1 VNMVLDRPAAAGSA
15 GSFLETV
22 ERLSADDAS
31 VARLFGSEGRGLR
44 KVGRSSEQIARLA
57 EAARFL
63 AEVRDGV
70 RPAYH
75 LQEAMT
81 TSDFPLM
88 FGQIIDRLLLANYT
102 AIPQTYRNYVKISTV
117 TDFRQ
122 VYRFA
127 MNGAQGVLSTVK
139 ELTEYPAA
147 SLTEARYAYAV
158 NKYGKVIPLSWET
171 IVNDQLGAFDDL
183 PARLAISAR
192 NTEEK
197 FATTLFVDASG
208 PHASLYTSGNKNII
222 NTSNGAATNNPPLSI
237 AALQDAM
244 TVLSKMVD
252 SDGNPIVITAT
263 RLVVPPAL
271 KVTAKNILNALQI
284 WITSAAAGGVPANT
298 TASPT
303 GLQQLISQNW
313 MQNEVALDVNAFIP
327 VVASSANGN
336 TSWFLFADVASGRPA
351 LEMGFLRGHESPEI
365 FMKDPNSIRV
375 GGGAVGP
382 MDGDFDTDSV
392 QYKVRHVL
400 GGTQIDAKATIASNG
415 SGS

>member
-1 VNMVLDRPAAAGSA
+1 MNMVLDRPAVSGGA

-22 ERLSADDAS
+22 ESLTAFDAS
-31 VARLFGSEGRGLR
+31 AARLFGGEGRGLR
-44 KVGRSSEQIARLA
+44 RVGRSPEHIARLA

-63 AEVRDGV
+63 SEVRDGN

-102 AIPQTYRNYVKISTV
+102 AIPQTYRNYVKIATV
-117 TDFRQ
+117 ADFRQ

-127 MNGAQGVLSTVK
+127 LNGAQAVLTQVA
-139 ELTEYPAA
+139 ELTEYPEA
-147 SLTEARYAYAV
+147 SLSEARYAYAV
-158 NKYGKVIPLSWET
+158 TKYGKTVPLSWET
-171 IVNDQLGAFDDL
+171 IVNDQIGAFDDL
-183 PARLAISAR
+183 PTRLAISAR

-222 NTSNGAATNNPPLSI
+222 NTTNGAASTNPPLSV
-237 AALQDAM
+237 AAVQDGL

-252 SDGNPIVITAT
+252 SDGNPIVITAV

-271 KVTAKNILNALQI
+271 RVTAKNILNAVQI
-284 WITSAAAGGVPANT
+284 WATSAGAGGVPADT
-298 TASPT
+298 TATPHGS
-303 GLQQLISQNW
+303 QQLIINNW
-313 MQNEVALDVNAFIP
+313 MTNDIQLDVNAFIP

-351 LEMGFLRGHESPEI
+351 LEMGFLRGHETPEL

-375 GGGAVGP
+375 GGGTVGP
-382 MDGDFDTDSV
+382 MDGDFDTDAV
-392 QYKVRHVL
+392 KYKVRHVL
-400 GGTQIDAKATIASNG
+400 GGARLDPKATVASNG